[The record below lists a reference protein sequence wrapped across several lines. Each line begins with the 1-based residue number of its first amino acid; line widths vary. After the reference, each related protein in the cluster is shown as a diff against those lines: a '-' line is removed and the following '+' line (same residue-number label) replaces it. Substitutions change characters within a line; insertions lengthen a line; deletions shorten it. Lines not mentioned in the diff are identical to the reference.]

1 MTGFD
6 TITRP
11 HYGEV
16 SLQTGIAWCGR
27 GLRWEEK
34 LDGRWHVLA
43 IGASRITGELMRD
56 GRFFAFD
63 VPIYEGQDVRRLPLR
78 ERLKILDTFPLL
90 RPATGLGG
98 DFLRTVLARGGEGFV
113 AKDLDAPFGVGW
125 TKCKRSESHDLVV
138 TGRREDTGVLEL
150 ATLAGESRGNC
161 PAKAMFDRI
170 AVGDLVEVACHSLTA
185 AGKLR
190 EPRFVRC
197 RPDKVFR
204 MVDGHKTCAGVS
216 WAA

>member
-1 MTGFD
+1 MIASA

-11 HYGEV
+11 HYGEI
-16 SLQTGIAWCGR
+16 SLQSGLAMRGR
-27 GLRWEEK
+27 GLRFEEK

-63 VPIYEGQDVRRLPLR
+63 VPIYAGQDVRRLPLR
-78 ERLKILDTFPLL
+78 ERLLILDRFPLL

-98 DFLRTVLARGGEGFV
+98 DFLRAVLSRGGEGV
-113 AKDLDAPFGVGW
+113 VCKDLDAPFGVGW
-125 TKCKRSESHDLVV
+125 IKCKRRATFDLVV

-150 ATLAGESRGNC
+150 ATLDGEPRGNC
-161 PAKAMFDRI
+161 AAKSQFDRI
-170 AVGDLVEVACHSLTA
+170 AVGDVVEVACHSLTA

-197 RPDKVFR
+197 RPDKVLR
-204 MVDGHKTCAGVS
+204 MVNGHKTCADLNWV
-216 WAA
+216 A